1 MQDPEINEGLRS
13 SWENVHKMP
22 DKADAAMVE
31 FEETKAGTEAL
42 TPTKERTG
50 LHAYFKFI
58 ICCIFNV

>member
-13 SWENVHKMP
+13 SWENVYKMP
-22 DKADAAMVE
+22 DKADAALME

-50 LHAYFKFI
+50 LHSYIKSI
-58 ICCIFNV
+58 VCCTLNT